1 MKLGCW
7 FAEITGRDAHRASC
21 PRCQARARFDAGIR
35 RIAGPVE
42 VHAADSGI
50 LARSI
55 TAGLAARADGTVG
68 IGRIHRDHAWL
79 SARWRRPALG
89 IAFAAAAAAIVALWI
104 ARGSRRSDAPE
115 VADASIGAPLAQGL
129 PIAVGHAE
137 VIAADGALVMRSG
150 ASEIWLGR
158 GQVEVEVDPAPHRPF
173 AVRTPRFTVRVL
185 GTHFVVS
192 EAGVKVD
199 RGAVQIVDTDGHVV
213 VPRLAAGERW
223 LVAQWASASAPT
235 ATEPETQTAS
245 TDADLIEIDPA
256 TGSQTAS
263 RTKRTE
269 PKRDKPVVAP
279 EPKVDTHARVVAL
292 QGDIAANRNVPAA
305 RTALEQLARTATT
318 RAERADAESALAE
331 SYLRTGQPA
340 EAQRRL
346 SDVADRYRNVEFG
359 EAALFAASR
368 AARQAGH
375 PADERALLET
385 YITRYP
391 AGSLIIEARKRLD
404 AIAKGR

>member
-42 VHAADSGI
+42 VHAADSG
-50 LARSI
+50 LLTRAI
-55 TAGLAARADGTVG
+55 TAGLAARDGAVVG
-68 IGRIHRDHAWL
+68 ESWL
-79 SARWRRPALG
+79 SSRAWRRPAIAG
-89 IAFAAAAAAIVALWI
+89 VAFAAAAAVIALWL
-104 ARGSRRSDAPE
+104 ARGSRDDRGPLAE
-115 VADASIGAPLAQGL
+115 ASIGAPLVQDEPIQIAHAQ
-129 PIAVGHAE
+129 
-137 VIAADGALVMRSG
+137 VIAAGDALVVRSG

-158 GQVEVEVDPAPHRPF
+158 GSVEVDVDPEPQAPF
-173 AVRTPRFTVRVL
+173 VVRTPRFSVHVL

-199 RGAVQIVDTDGHVV
+199 RGAVKIVDADGNVV
-213 VPRLAAGERW
+213 VPRLEAGPRW
-223 LVAQWASASAPT
+223 LVEQWASAAAP
-235 ATEPETQTAS
+235 ATQHANPAS
-245 TDADLIEIDPA
+245 TDDDLIEIDPA
-256 TGSQTAS
+256 SGTQTASAGS
-263 RTKRTE
+263 RTKRDKRVAVE
-269 PKRDKPVVAP
+269 PRRDTQTP
-279 EPKVDTHARVVAL
+279 EPKLDVRARIDAL
-292 QGDIAANRNVPAA
+292 RGDIAANRDIPAA
-305 RTALEQLARTATT
+305 RAALEQLARRAATRT
-318 RAERADAESALAE
+318 ERADAEELVGE
-331 SYLRTGQPA
+331 SYMRTAQPA

-346 SDVADRYRNVEFG
+346 TEIADRYRDLSLG

-375 PADERALLET
+375 RDDERRLLET

-391 AGSLIIEARKRLD
+391 SGSLTADARKRLD